1 MDLLSS
7 LNPSQ
12 REAVQAGDG
21 PVLVLAG
28 PGSGKT
34 RVLTHRVAYMIDT
47 LGVDPFNIIAVTFT
61 NKAAREMKERLDH
74 ILGDGR
80 ASALTVGTFHSIC
93 ARFLRRDIMHLGRE
107 RDFAIY
113 DSDDQQ
119 RVMKRVLRDLNLD
132 EKKHSPRAIHAT
144 ISRAKNELVDADEF
158 ARHARSTFDEV
169 TARCYMRYEELL
181 RESNALDFDDLLVKT
196 VLLFELHPDVL
207 ERYQRRYRYILA
219 DEYQDTN
226 RAQYVLLKQL
236 AAAHKNIFVVGDED
250 QCLPAGTL
258 VRTVHGE
265 LPIEQVQVG
274 DQLVSGA
281 GRGTTTLRPVQ
292 KTYARQQHGHL
303 VHVRLDTGTELRL
316 TPNHM
321 CFARLGVRDDIHY
334 VYLMYRGDK
343 GYRIGLTRGYRS
355 EGRRYGLVNGLQVRV
370 RQEHADKAWILRACA
385 SREEATYYE
394 HFFAIQYGVPTMVFH
409 VAGREGMTLSQ
420 PSVARLF
427 ASIDSRTNAERLM
440 SDLGLH
446 EDFPHYRPGG
456 KSSGAGDRR
465 LVHLTAF
472 GGNEPS
478 ALAPWYRHRV
488 WLNTSDR
495 TTEQQVLAQGI
506 ATRAGNRDTWRVEH
520 SFKELEHSATVA
532 ATIAEAAGGIDVVR
546 WAVLSA
552 AEQFALQPASHL
564 RPSMIV
570 PVWQNGQIVDAEI
583 TVVEY
588 EAYDGPVYDL
598 DVADLHNYVAN
609 GVVVHNSIYAF
620 RGADIR
626 NIRMFEKD
634 YPTAQVIEL
643 RQNYRSTQAILD
655 VAQAVINRSHQ
666 RHRSKVLETE
676 NGGGVQV
683 QLMEGYDQDEEGQ
696 LVAGEIARMVSGGEY
711 RYGEIAIMY
720 RTNAQSRAV
729 EEALI
734 ARSLR
739 YQIVGGTRFYERKEI
754 KDVLAYLR
762 LTLNPFDSVSFGRV
776 LNWPAR
782 GIGERTQDELERRA
796 TEIGVPLYAAL
807 QLLQEGDEPAK
818 GWFNSRTS
826 SALLGFL
833 SILDELIAARETMD
847 LGALMELLLT
857 RIGVQEALL
866 REHGEE
872 EGGDRWNNVLE
883 LRNAVEQYA
892 GLPREGQLPTFL
904 EEVALVSDVDQVQAD
919 RDTITCITLHQ
930 AKGLEYPV
938 VFLVGLEE
946 GLLPHSRSVDDR
958 DALDEERRLF
968 YVGATRAKERL
979 YLLYAFRRTVFGRA
993 GTSQPSRFLAD
1004 IPKEMV
1010 KQAAKRG
1017 YTANQQTSMFTNRT
1031 FGTGNTY
1038 NQGSRRVTPQPQA
1051 RREQPAARPS
1061 AKPAGASFFAGQ
1073 KVRHAIFGEGIVV
1086 SSKLIEDDEEVT
1098 VAFAGKGVKR
1108 LLASFAKLEKA
1119 E

>member
-34 RVLTHRVAYMIDT
+34 RVLTHRVAYMIDA

-169 TARCYMRYEELL
+169 TARCFKRYEELL
-181 RESNALDFDDLLVKT
+181 RESNALDFDDLLIKT

-207 ERYQRRYRYILA
+207 EKYQRRYRYILA

-250 QCLPAGTL
+250 Q
-258 VRTVHGE
+258 
-265 LPIEQVQVG
+265 
-274 DQLVSGA
+274 
-281 GRGTTTLRPVQ
+281 
-292 KTYARQQHGHL
+292 
-303 VHVRLDTGTELRL
+303 
-316 TPNHM
+316 
-321 CFARLGVRDDIHY
+321 
-334 VYLMYRGDK
+334 
-343 GYRIGLTRGYRS
+343 
-355 EGRRYGLVNGLQVRV
+355 
-370 RQEHADKAWILRACA
+370 
-385 SREEATYYE
+385 
-394 HFFAIQYGVPTMVFH
+394 
-409 VAGREGMTLSQ
+409 
-420 PSVARLF
+420 
-427 ASIDSRTNAERLM
+427 
-440 SDLGLH
+440 
-446 EDFPHYRPGG
+446 
-456 KSSGAGDRR
+456 
-465 LVHLTAF
+465 
-472 GGNEPS
+472 
-478 ALAPWYRHRV
+478 
-488 WLNTSDR
+488 
-495 TTEQQVLAQGI
+495 
-506 ATRAGNRDTWRVEH
+506 
-520 SFKELEHSATVA
+520 
-532 ATIAEAAGGIDVVR
+532 
-546 WAVLSA
+546 
-552 AEQFALQPASHL
+552 
-564 RPSMIV
+564 
-570 PVWQNGQIVDAEI
+570 
-583 TVVEY
+583 
-588 EAYDGPVYDL
+588 
-598 DVADLHNYVAN
+598 
-609 GVVVHNSIYAF
+609 SIYAF

-634 YPTAQVIEL
+634 YPNAQVIEL

-711 RYGEIAIMY
+711 RYGDIAIMY

-734 ARSLR
+734 ARGLR

-782 GIGERTQDELERRA
+782 GIGERSQDELERRA
-796 TEIGVPLYAAL
+796 TELGVPLYAAL

-818 GWFNSRTS
+818 NWFNSRTT

-833 SILDELIAARETMD
+833 AILDELIAARETHD
-847 LGALMELLLT
+847 LGALMELLMT
-857 RIGVQEALL
+857 RVGVQEALL

-892 GLPREGQLPTFL
+892 GLPREAQLPTFL
-904 EEVALVSDVDQVQAD
+904 EEVALVSDVDQVQAE

-1004 IPKEMV
+1004 IPKDMV

-1017 YTANQQTSMFTNRT
+1017 YTASQQTSMFTNRT
-1031 FGTGNTY
+1031 FGSGSGY

-1051 RREQPAARPS
+1051 RREQPGPRPS
-1061 AKPAGASFFAGQ
+1061 AKPASASFFAGQ

-1086 SSKLIEDDEEVT
+1086 SSKIIEDDEEVT